1 MFIGQMDLIIS
12 ATVRCDEKSVVS
24 EAKMPLYTI
33 LIAFTLCL
41 RVATQVMRSHV
52 DVKHTVMLTLNTP
65 LCYPHKS
72 TV

>member
-1 MFIGQMDLIIS
+1 
-12 ATVRCDEKSVVS
+12 
-24 EAKMPLYTI
+24 MPLYTI

-41 RVATQVMRSHV
+41 RVATQAMRSHV

-72 TV
+72 TVCNLHWGVQFLRESRVDFKCT